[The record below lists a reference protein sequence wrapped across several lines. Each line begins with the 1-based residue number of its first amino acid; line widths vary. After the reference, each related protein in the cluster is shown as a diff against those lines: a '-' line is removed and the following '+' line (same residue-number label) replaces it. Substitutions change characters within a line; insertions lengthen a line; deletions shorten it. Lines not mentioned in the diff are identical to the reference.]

1 MSLSNIFTSSN
12 NDPRMAESKK
22 DIISDNIMEEI
33 DTLDIAGYLK
43 QEVKDFLKYLHYYK
57 IKNILQNI
65 DALKEY
71 LICLDHK
78 NTDQIHELEYEKN
91 QDMEISDHDIYYY
104 ISSKGLEKIGEHKI
118 HQKIREN
125 DFNLSYIMQGI
136 KWFLILTADEFCNA
150 SPTRMSINRMLW
162 QKQLQNTGNMDAE
175 DNSTID

>member
-1 MSLSNIFTSSN
+1 
-12 NDPRMAESKK
+12 MAENKK
-22 DIISDNIMEEI
+22 DIISKNIVAEI
-33 DTLDIAGYLK
+33 EILDIAGYLK

-71 LICLDHK
+71 LICLDHQ
-78 NTDQIHELEYEKN
+78 NTDQIHELEYEQN
-91 QDMEISDHDIYYY
+91 PDMQIGDHDILYYV
-104 ISSKGLEKIGEHKI
+104 STKGLEKIWDNKI

-162 QKQLQNTGNMDAE
+162 QKQLETNSNRE
-175 DNSTID
+175 DMREDDITLD

>member
-1 MSLSNIFTSSN
+1 
-12 NDPRMAESKK
+12 MADSKK
-22 DIISDNIMEEI
+22 DIIGKNIVDELEK
-33 DTLDIAGYLK
+33 LDIAGYLK

-71 LICLDHK
+71 LICLDHQ

-91 QDMEISDHDIYYY
+91 TDIEIGDHDVLYY
-104 ISSKGLEKIGEHKI
+104 ISLKGLEKVGDHKI

-136 KWFLILTADEFCNA
+136 K
-150 SPTRMSINRMLW
+150 
-162 QKQLQNTGNMDAE
+162 
-175 DNSTID
+175 

>member
-1 MSLSNIFTSSN
+1 
-12 NDPRMAESKK
+12 MADSKK
-22 DIISDNIMEEI
+22 DIIGKNIVDEI
-33 DTLDIAGYLK
+33 DVLDIAGYLK

-71 LICLDHK
+71 LICLDHQ

-91 QDMEISDHDIYYY
+91 PDMEIGDHDVFYY
-104 ISSKGLEKIGEHKI
+104 ISTKGLVKVGDHKI

-125 DFNLSYIMQGI
+125 DFNLSHIMQGV

-150 SPTRMSINRMLW
+150 SPTRMSINRMLR
-162 QKQLQNTGNMDAE
+162 QKQLQNNE
-175 DNSTID
+175 STKAKNTVKMR

>member
-1 MSLSNIFTSSN
+1 
-12 NDPRMAESKK
+12 MADSKK
-22 DIISDNIMEEI
+22 EIISRNIAEEI

-71 LICLDHK
+71 LICLDHQ
-78 NTDQIHELEYEKN
+78 NTNQIHELEYMKN
-91 QDMEISDHDIYYY
+91 EDMEREQEHELHYY
-104 ISSKGLEKIGEHKI
+104 ISKVGLEKVGEHKI
-118 HQKIREN
+118 KQKIWEN
-125 DFNLSYIMQGI
+125 DFNLTYIMQGV

-162 QKQLQNTGNMDAE
+162 QKQLKSTGNVTTTEEAP
-175 DNSTID
+175 NID

>member
-1 MSLSNIFTSSN
+1 
-12 NDPRMAESKK
+12 MAETKK
-22 DIISDNIMEEI
+22 DIISKNIVDELE
-33 DTLDIAGYLK
+33 TLDIAGYLK

-71 LICLDHK
+71 LICLDHQ

-91 QDMEISDHDIYYY
+91 PDMEIGEHDVFYYV
-104 ISSKGLEKIGEHKI
+104 STKGLEKIGEHKI
-118 HQKIREN
+118 HQKIWEN

-136 KWFLILTADEFCNA
+136 KGFLVLTADEFCNA
-150 SPTRMSINRMLW
+150 SPTRMSINRMLR
-162 QKQLQNTGNMDAE
+162 QKQLQSTGNLGTE